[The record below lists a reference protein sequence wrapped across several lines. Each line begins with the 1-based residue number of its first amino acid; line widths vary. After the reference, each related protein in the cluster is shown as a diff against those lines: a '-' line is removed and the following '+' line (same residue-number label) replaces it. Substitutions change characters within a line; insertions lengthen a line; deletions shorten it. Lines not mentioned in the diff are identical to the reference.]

1 MGWPGLPEHV
11 RKAGPMQTEDIDQ
24 IVNDILTGM
33 SHRQRDAA
41 AAPAPSPVPDFEDAF
56 GQLIQEDDQTS
67 RDVMHRIWKE
77 LRRAG

>member
-1 MGWPGLPEHV
+1 
-11 RKAGPMQTEDIDQ
+11 MQTEYIDQ

-41 AAPAPSPVPDFEDAF
+41 AHPNPSPVPDFEDAF

-77 LRRAG
+77 FRQAG

>member
-1 MGWPGLPEHV
+1 
-11 RKAGPMQTEDIDQ
+11 MQTEDIDQ

-33 SHRQRDAA
+33 SHRQRD